1 VWQVFR
7 VLDQLPSVE
16 TVFMENSPALRKHGL
31 ERVIDAL
38 ESRGYSA
45 TWGNLAASHLGA
57 RHRRMRIWILAT
69 KTPDSLVELT
79 DDILRASA
87 ERALRFPFKRCEKD
101 ISRLV
106 PRNSP
111 STGDNGD
118 KGDKSERSVCIKRWN
133 GLGNAIVPPV
143 ARLAFATLMSAR
155 REGTTGELG
164 TLVSAVPSRWSL
176 SDEFSNRAN
185 DLASYPVMHFP
196 GEDHKKC
203 TVNMWVTP
211 VHNSGH
217 FSPSKWGH
225 QRNRT
230 VFATRVFHARD
241 TSETYGYEHGD
252 HISARKDYML
262 NIEWVETLMGF
273 PRMWTDRNQHHP
285 EILDTLDTLGT
296 LDNIDNIT
304 DRISALELGR

>member
-1 VWQVFR
+1 
-7 VLDQLPSVE
+7 
-16 TVFMENSPALRKHGL
+16 
-31 ERVIDAL
+31 
-38 ESRGYSA
+38 
-45 TWGNLAASHLGA
+45 
-57 RHRRMRIWILAT
+57 
-69 KTPDSLVELT
+69 
-79 DDILRASA
+79 
-87 ERALRFPFKRCEKD
+87 
-101 ISRLV
+101 
-106 PRNSP
+106 
-111 STGDNGD
+111 
-118 KGDKSERSVCIKRWN
+118 
-133 GLGNAIVPPV
+133 
-143 ARLAFATLMSAR
+143 
-155 REGTTGELG
+155 
-164 TLVSAVPSRWSL
+164 
-176 SDEFSNRAN
+176 
-185 DLASYPVMHFP
+185 MHFP

-252 HISARKDYML
+252 HISARKDFML

-296 LDNIDNIT
+296 IDNIDNIT